1 LGRIP
6 TTRLL
11 TLLWA
16 LGITIFLLS
25 HGSLTL
31 IYLGRFI
38 AGLGIGQTPV
48 VGPVY
53 LSEIS
58 PSSIRGLCVCLFTGF
73 VYLGIVLAF
82 WANYVCARVFKEE
95 DGGRKERW
103 MAPTG
108 LHLFFAGVVL
118 ALMVWGLE
126 SPRWLIMKGR
136 VDEARGVLSRLRGL
150 REGDAYVGQEVEA
163 IVRAWKEE
171 RRVVCGF
178 TDSDLPS
185 KSPSFLQRMRG
196 FLLDAK
202 ATLLATCTR
211 SNLYLVHLALASQ
224 LLSQWSGAGAITLYA
239 PDLFELLGIHSSTTS
254 LLITAIFGLIK
265 LLASTICALFLVD
278 VIGRRRSLLIGITFQ
293 ALSLIYISSLLT
305 ALPWVVDHTSSHV
318 PTNTQKGALRMA
330 VFMLYLS
337 GIG

>member
-1 LGRIP
+1 
-6 TTRLL
+6 
-11 TLLWA
+11 
-16 LGITIFLLS
+16 
-25 HGSLTL
+25 
-31 IYLGRFI
+31 
-38 AGLGIGQTPV
+38 
-48 VGPVY
+48 
-53 LSEIS
+53 
-58 PSSIRGLCVCLFTGF
+58 
-73 VYLGIVLAF
+73 
-82 WANYVCARVFKEE
+82 
-95 DGGRKERW
+95 
-103 MAPTG
+103 
-108 LHLFFAGVVL
+108 
-118 ALMVWGLE
+118 
-126 SPRWLIMKGR
+126 MKGR